1 MHSLPYWQEARLPLA
16 RAVRGRNGFTLVEVL
31 VATLI
36 LALGLL
42 GALTAFSMA
51 SRATGAST
59 NDTMLAFLAQEK
71 LTEIQLLGVDR
82 LGDLEKSG
90 DFGPE
95 HPEYEWEML
104 IGSPDDRNLVT
115 VDLVIAAPEAGRR
128 RETVFSTIVF

>member
-1 MHSLPYWQEARLPLA
+1 MYSGLRQHASAAPGA
-16 RAVRGRNGFTLVEVL
+16 RAVHRGGFTLVEVL
-31 VATLI
+31 VATVI

-59 NDTMLAFLAQEK
+59 NDTMLTFLAHEK
-71 LTEIQLLGVDR
+71 LAEIQLLSADR
-82 LGDLEKSG
+82 LADQDTSG

-104 IGSPDDRNLVT
+104 IGKPDDRNLVR
-115 VDLVIAAPEAGRR
+115 VDLVIAVPEAGGR
-128 RETVFSTIVF
+128 RETLFSTIVF

>member
-1 MHSLPYWQEARLPLA
+1 MYSCLRQHGSAAPGA
-16 RAVRGRNGFTLVEVL
+16 RAVHRGGFTLVEVL
-31 VATLI
+31 VATVI

-59 NDTMLAFLAQEK
+59 NDTMLTFLAHEK
-71 LTEIQLLGVDR
+71 LAEIQLLGADR
-82 LGDLEKSG
+82 LVHQDTSG

-104 IGSPDDRNLVT
+104 IGKPDDRNLVR
-115 VDLVIAAPEAGRR
+115 VDLVIAVPEAGGR
-128 RETVFSTIVF
+128 RETLFSTIVF